1 MKHSENIILYDTDE
15 FELIPIQDGVNSVA
29 PYRFDLYQRP
39 ENVELNKHRS
49 GKKDELKRY
58 INYFKGG
65 WSLFIH
71 RKEYK
76 HIICWQQFYALTFGF
91 FCNIFHTKKTCQ
103 VIVGNYAYKEKGGIA
118 KKPYYWFMRKCLERD
133 FVDYIHIP
141 SNLYADRICKEFGFD
156 KKKIIIHPFG
166 IIDEF
171 DKFSVLPAPAGY
183 MKNGYFLAIGRSNRD
198 YDFLVNVWEKIQY
211 PLVIISDAYNKTV
224 SNPYVTIRND
234 IGADDQYEWINSC
247 KANIICLDDGNY
259 ASGDTVLL
267 MSMMLE
273 RLVIVSSPSTLSE
286 MYIDNGKNGI
296 SIDKNIELFRK
307 VIKETIEGKNDHVGK
322 TARESFQNRFE
333 RKNLGMEFGKYVK

>member
-1 MKHSENIILYDTDE
+1 MKHNENIILYDTDE

-65 WSLFIH
+65 WYLFFH

-103 VIVGNYAYKEKGGIA
+103 VIAGNYTYKEKGGKA
-118 KKPYYWFMRKCLERD
+118 KKPYYWFMKKALERD
-133 FVDYIHIP
+133 IVDYIHIP
-141 SNLYADRICKEFGFD
+141 SNLYADRICKEFGYD
-156 KKKIIIHPFG
+156 KRKIIVHPFG
-166 IIDEF
+166 IIDEY
-171 DKFSVLPAPAGY
+171 DKFSVLPSPVGFE
-183 MKNGYFLAIGRSNRD
+183 KDSYFLAIGRSNRD
-198 YDFLVNVWEKIQY
+198 YDFLVKVWEGIEY
-211 PLVIISDAYNKTV
+211 PLVLISDVYKRKV
-224 SNPYVTIRND
+224 DNPYVTIRND
-234 IGADDQYEWINSC
+234 VGADDQYEWINNC
-247 KANIICLDDGNY
+247 KANIICLNDGNI

-273 RLVIVSSPSTLSE
+273 RLVIVSSPSTLAE
-286 MYIDNGKNGI
+286 MYVENGKNGI
-296 SIDKNIELFRK
+296 SVDKDIEKFRK
-307 VIKETIEGKNDHVGK
+307 VIRDTIDGKNDQVGK
-322 TARESFQNRFE
+322 LARESFLKRFE
-333 RKNLGMEFGKYVK
+333 RKHLGKEFGKYVE